1 MMIETLNPNG
11 TRTAS
16 CERLS
21 TIEDSSMA
29 IIRLL
34 QEWNI
39 LIKSMTSEHEE
50 SARRFPQLSDEQN
63 EQFMSAQPA
72 MMNLFESDE
81 N

>member
-1 MMIETLNPNG
+1 MVQEPLLVRDYPRSKIT
-11 TRTAS
+11 
-16 CERLS
+16 
-21 TIEDSSMA
+21 

-50 SARRFPQLSDEQN
+50 SARRMPQLSDEEN